1 MGKPVIDQFSQHLLN
16 SCYNLG
22 KGSAHASC
30 KGPDSMDFR
39 LCRPHIL
46 CPKNRQC
53 SMLSQWEA
61 AAVSTEMSGCG
72 CAPITELHL
81 ALAVGETR
89 QPCPGVSG
97 FITPERQRP
106 ESKELWQ
113 PHCTALMGLT
123 RTDREV
129 ATSVSGANT
138 ILEREAVK
146 NWKTTKN
153 LKKWKKKVERKT
165 KNKKQKFH
173 ALQIGVVHK
182 TPTNVAGDMKIPYI
196 LQIRFLKI
204 PVKSQMAYKWVKE

>member
-46 CPKNRQC
+46 CPNNRQC

-97 FITPERQRP
+97 FITPETEARKQRALTATLCSTDGP
-106 ESKELWQ
+106 DQDGQRGGYICVWSKYNF
-113 PHCTALMGLT
+113 
-123 RTDREV
+123 REWG
-129 ATSVSGANT
+129 SEK
-138 ILEREAVK
+138 LE
-146 NWKTTKN
+146 NN
-153 LKKWKKKVERKT
+153 
-165 KNKKQKFH
+165 QK
-173 ALQIGVVHK
+173 
-182 TPTNVAGDMKIPYI
+182 
-196 LQIRFLKI
+196 
-204 PVKSQMAYKWVKE
+204 